1 MEKDTQH
8 PRLVSL
14 RPLFSLSLILLPDT
28 GGYIR
33 NTLDMADPNPSS
45 LDQSRST
52 SVTNSSRTTHQRKP
66 SFSISSN
73 LYAIPEKSSPSVTQ
87 QPQQQQPPST
97 PEKYAT
103 TTRIP
108 HSATW
113 RRYLDRIAGRFDS
126 LFNPSGPLLPHDKHG
141 GAFGGT
147 QKRFWLASLSQPVR
161 FLLLFYVVFS
171 VFFTINH
178 TWNWFFSPSVQLD
191 ERFGDHWKPERT
203 YDAGITM
210 NTFFIL
216 LSSHLLE

>member
-1 MEKDTQH
+1 M
-8 PRLVSL
+8 PLSL
-14 RPLFSLSLILLPDT
+14 SFSLSSQTLGDISL
-28 GGYIR
+28 
-33 NTLDMADPNPSS
+33 LDMADSTPSS

-87 QPQQQQPPST
+87 QQQPQPPST
-97 PEKYAT
+97 PDKFAT
-103 TTRIP
+103 ATRIS
-108 HSATW
+108 HTAAW

-147 QKRFWLASLSQPVR
+147 QKRFWLSTLSQPVR

-171 VFFTINH
+171 VFFTISH
-178 TWNWFFSPSVQLD
+178 TWHWFFSPSVQLD

-210 NTFFIL
+210 NSIFFIL
-216 LSSHLLE
+216 SRSNWNVYRSILFCFG